1 MASEEQ
7 LAELVSLDSPEFD
20 ILFLQLMIEHH
31 KGALAM
37 VQMIDNSTN
46 SEAVALAQE
55 ISSTQNAEIDEMTAL
70 LRVLSGA

>member
-1 MASEEQ
+1 
-7 LAELVSLDSPEFD
+7 
-20 ILFLQLMIEHH
+20 MIEHH